1 MPADI
6 VNAYPAASL
15 HYRFLLAV
23 SAEYERPVD
32 VSKPLGTVLV
42 FNDPRNMAND
52 VQIVMDVLDSAV
64 GMINTRRAVPEDAPE
79 VLAVPILFSNND
91 FVWANEYGIPRL
103 GQEAFLMV
111 VEQLDVEINAP
122 VTSETV
128 QSTIWG
134 KP

>member
-1 MPADI
+1 MPVDI

-23 SAEYERPVD
+23 FAEYERPVD
-32 VSKPLGTVLV
+32 VSKPLDAVLV
-42 FNDPRNMAND
+42 FNDPRDMAND
-52 VQIVMDVLDSAV
+52 VQIVMDVLNSAA

-79 VLAVPILFSNND
+79 VLAVPIVFSNND

-103 GQEAFLMV
+103 GQGAFLMV
-111 VEQLDVEINAP
+111 VEQLYVEMNALLA
-122 VTSETV
+122 SETL